1 MKIQKISDITPSLPF
16 TEFDFLQ
23 NYYNSFAKSEL
34 GRIYAQLPIKEL
46 AAEFTSRVHKSPRGK
61 KPLFSAEGEIALM
74 FLKSYTGLSDDGLI
88 EMLNGS
94 IHMQIFCGVLIDP
107 STPIKDGKIVSAI
120 RNRLAPLLDIDSLQ
134 RILYDKWKDNLKNK
148 DLCLTDATCYEN
160 HLRFPTDIK
169 LLWESC
175 EWMHDLLSSE
185 SRILSERVP

>member
-1 MKIQKISDITPSLPF
+1 MKIQKISDITPSLPV

-23 NYYNSFAKSEL
+23 NYYNSFEKSEL

-46 AAEFTSRVHKSPRGK
+46 AAEFTSRVHKNPRGK
-61 KPLFSAEGEIALM
+61 KPLISAEGEIALM

-120 RNRLAPLLDIDSLQ
+120 RNRLAPLLDIDSLGCEAPHCQHRPSVPASHSQ
-134 RILYDKWKDNLKNK
+134 RQGEQARGVWGEGQQH
-148 DLCLTDATCYEN
+148 TDRRHIVYRTPF
-160 HLRFPTDIK
+160 L
-169 LLWESC
+169 
-175 EWMHDLLSSE
+175 
-185 SRILSERVP
+185 